1 MTPGTG
7 STPGGSHVPPPLT
20 EARRDVL
27 YALRRRGEATV
38 EEVAESLGM
47 TVSGARQHLS
57 ALAEAGLVTSRDAP
71 RTGRGRPRAV
81 HRVTSLGDQVFPKAY
96 GELTNELLGYL
107 DADAQRVLFDRR
119 AEARVDRAEAR
130 LAGLDLSERVDELA
144 RILDEDGYLAS
155 SRRNDDG
162 TYDIVERNCAIATV
176 AAAHPDACRSE
187 LDFIRAVLPDATV
200 DRLTHMVAGAA
211 ECGYRVVPVN
221 RPSASISRSR

>member
-1 MTPGTG
+1 MTAGAG

-27 YALRRRGEATV
+27 YAVRRRGEATV
-38 EEVAESLGM
+38 EEIADALGM
-47 TVSGARQHLS
+47 TVSGARQHVA
-57 ALAEAGLVTSRDAP
+57 ALADAGLVTGRDIP
-71 RTGRGRPRAV
+71 RQGRGRPRTV
-81 HRVTSLGDQVFPKAY
+81 HRVTPLGDEVFPKAY

-119 AEARVDRAEAR
+119 AEARVERAEAR
-130 LAGLDLSERVDELA
+130 LAGLDLPERVDELA

-162 TYDIVERNCAIATV
+162 TFDIIERNCAIATV

-187 LDFIRAVLPDATV
+187 LDFIRAVLPEATV
-200 DRLTHMVAGAA
+200 DRLAHMVAGAT
-211 ECGYRVVPVN
+211 ECGYRVVPVS
-221 RPSASISRSR
+221 RSSASTG